1 MYNIKW
7 QKMEYYYKND
17 LKSDRGTKIVI
28 CVYICMRASMRAPN
42 PLFIYFDAQPYC
54 VQKSVV
60 TYFQ

>member
-1 MYNIKW
+1 
-7 QKMEYYYKND
+7 MEYYYKND